1 VLRMRLVPVLL
12 ACALAALPLAA
23 CAGARGTAP
32 VPAETDAD
40 TDPRARAEAQV
51 LELVNSYRNGRGLP
65 RLLPDD
71 HLTRVAREYSE
82 AMARGGHPFGHEG
95 IEARARRVG
104 ERVRFLSMG
113 ENLYAVQP
121 VSPLSSWRA
130 VTGWLESPPHR
141 EVIEGCFDRS
151 GVGAA
156 VDSAGQIYYTQLFL
170 LEARP
175 ARRPVRAGG
184 PPRAG
189 RCR

>member
-1 VLRMRLVPVLL
+1 MRLVPVLL
-12 ACALAALPLAA
+12 ACAPAALAPAG
-23 CAGARGTAP
+23 CAGARGAAP
-32 VPAETDAD
+32 VPPDTDAD
-40 TDPRARAEAQV
+40 PRVRAEAQV
-51 LELVNSYRNGRGLP
+51 L
-65 RLLPDD
+65 
-71 HLTRVAREYSE
+71 
-82 AMARGGHPFGHEG
+82 
-95 IEARARRVG
+95 

-175 ARRPVRAGG
+175 ARRPVHAGG
-184 PPRAG
+184 PARAG